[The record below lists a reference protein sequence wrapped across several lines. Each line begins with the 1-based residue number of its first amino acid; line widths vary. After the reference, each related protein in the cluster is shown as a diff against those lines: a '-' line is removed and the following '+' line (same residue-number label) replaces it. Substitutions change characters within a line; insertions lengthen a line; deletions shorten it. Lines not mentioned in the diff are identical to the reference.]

1 MVRVTYHQGMQHR
14 IALVLPLMGLL
25 LVEALTAQPIRLS
38 MPVFGDEAA
47 IEVRGMNRERAR
59 AAADAALREMHA
71 VSLLVDPDGDAE
83 GGIGS
88 LNTRAGQGPQPIDAR
103 LEALLRRAQSY
114 CFWSAGAL
122 GPVAGALYHVVEHA
136 QPNPPAAEVLRSA
149 IVSADCGAMRIA
161 AGEEGA
167 PPTGE
172 VAGASRVD
180 VRSWARG
187 FAVDRAM
194 DVLEE
199 HGVVNALVEN
209 GPVRRAIG
217 EGPSG
222 KGWLSILSYAGTD
235 QPIDRV
241 WLRDQALAIGLP
253 LASTQRG
260 TTVDY
265 LDHRDGEVVRG
276 TVAVVAVSNLA
287 ADAQGLTVA
296 LAVLGLHEGNMR
308 VADLK
313 PRPSALW
320 LLGEG
325 GGAPLRSEYRW
336 SALAKARP

>member
-1 MVRVTYHQGMQHR
+1 MVPLTYHWGMQRR
-14 IALVLPLMGLL
+14 IALLLTLMGFVLA
-25 LVEALTAQPIRLS
+25 EAMAAQPIRLA

-47 IEVRGMNRERAR
+47 IEVRDMNRERAR
-59 AAADAALREMHA
+59 AAADAALREMYA
-71 VSLLVDPDGDAE
+71 VSQLVDPDGDAE

-88 LNTRAGQGPQPIDAR
+88 LNASAGQGPRPVDAR
-103 LEALLRRAQSY
+103 LETLMRRAQSY

-122 GPVAGALYHVVEHA
+122 GPVSGALYRVVEQA
-136 QPNPPAAEVLRSA
+136 QPNPPASEVLRSA
-149 IVSADCGAMRIA
+149 IASGDCGATRIV
-161 AGEEGA
+161 
-167 PPTGE
+167 TGE
-172 VAGASRVD
+172 GGASPTVELAGASRLD
-180 VRSWARG
+180 LRSWSRG

-194 DVLEE
+194 EVLQE
-199 HGVVNALVEN
+199 HGVVNALVES
-209 GPVRRAIG
+209 GSVRRAIG
-217 EGPSG
+217 AGPSG
-222 KGWLSILSYAGTD
+222 QGWLSILSYAGTD
-235 QPIDRV
+235 HPIDRV

-253 LASTQRG
+253 LASSQRG

-265 LDHRDGEVVRG
+265 LDHRDGEVVQG
-276 TVAVVAVSNLA
+276 TVAVVAVSDLA

-336 SALAKARP
+336 SALAKARR